1 MRIKIAFAN
10 VGSKAVRDEMQAI
23 QEQFRA
29 TTGKLL
35 TFEGWASF
43 GVAQFKIFSHFV

>member
-1 MRIKIAFAN
+1 MIIKIAFAN
-10 VGSKAVRDEMQAI
+10 VGAKAVRDEMHAI
-23 QEQFRA
+23 CDQFRA

-43 GVAQFKIFSHFV
+43 GVAQFKVFSHFV